1 MRSPR
6 PYPDAAEPSQAQA
19 QSETKSQAR
28 SGTKS
33 SALGLGRNLYE
44 EVTARIVAQLEA
56 GRFPW
61 VQPWTGSGAPA
72 LGLPRN
78 GATGRRYS
86 GINILLL
93 WDAAVENGFATQNWL
108 TYRQAQ
114 AAGGQVRRGEQG
126 TIVVF
131 ADRFVPEKE
140 KERAAREGGEP
151 GAVAFL
157 KRFTVFNLSQC
168 EGLPAPD
175 EIASPPVEREA
186 IPVAEALIAATLADF
201 RIGGERAF
209 YVPSK
214 DFIRVPPQTAFGDQI
229 NYYRTCFHELAHW
242 TGHPTR
248 LGRNQSGAYGSKDY
262 GREELV
268 AEMGSAFVCASLGI
282 VPTVRHADYLG
293 AWLETLREDNR
304 AIFKAASAASK
315 AADLLLAFGEAGAR
329 SDDAAGAR

>member
-6 PYPDAAEPSQAQA
+6 PSPGAAEPSQAQA
-19 QSETKSQAR
+19 QFQAL
-28 SGTKS
+28 SGSKP

-44 EVTARIVAQLEA
+44 EVTSKIIAQLEA

-61 VQPWTGSGAPA
+61 VQPWTGAGAPA

-93 WDAAVENGFATQNWL
+93 WDAAIENGFPTQGWL

-126 TIVVF
+126 TTIVF
-131 ADRFVPEKE
+131 ADRFVPERE

-157 KRFTVFNLSQC
+157 KRFTVFNLAQC
-168 EGLPAPD
+168 DGLAAPD
-175 EIASPPVEREA
+175 ETPAPPAPREA
-186 IPVAEALIAATLADF
+186 VPVAEALIAATGADF
-201 RIGGERAF
+201 RIGGDRAF

-214 DFIRVPPQTAFGDQI
+214 DFIRIPPQTTFGDQI

-248 LGRNQSGAYGSKDY
+248 LDRNQSGAYGSKDY

-315 AADLLLAFGEAGAR
+315 AADLLLAFGEAETRQDDEEGAR
-329 SDDAAGAR
+329 

>member
-6 PYPDAAEPSQAQA
+6 PSPGAAEPSQAQA
-19 QSETKSQAR
+19 KSPR
-28 SGTKS
+28 VNPSVS
-33 SALGLGRNLYE
+33 GLGRNLYD
-44 EVTARIVAQLEA
+44 EVTARIIAQLEA

-78 GATGRRYS
+78 AATGRRYS

-93 WDAAVENGFATQNWL
+93 WDAAIENGFPTQGWL

-126 TIVVF
+126 TTVVF

-157 KRFTVFNLSQC
+157 KRFTVFNLAQC
-168 EGLPAPD
+168 EGLAAPD
-175 EIASPPVEREA
+175 EALAAPREREA
-186 IPVAEALIAATLADF
+186 VPVAEALIAATLADF
-201 RIGGERAF
+201 RIGGDRAF

-248 LGRNQSGAYGSKDY
+248 LDRNQSGAYGSKDY

-293 AWLETLREDNR
+293 AWLETLREDSR

-315 AADLLLAFGEAGAR
+315 AADFLLAFGEAGR
-329 SDDAAGAR
+329 GENDQGGAR

>member
-1 MRSPR
+1 MRSSR
-6 PYPDAAEPSQAQA
+6 PCPGVADPSQQQAQA
-19 QSETKSQAR
+19 KPS
-28 SGTKS
+28 SG
-33 SALGLGRNLYE
+33 AGRNLYDD
-44 EVTARIVAQLEA
+44 VTQRIIAQLEA

-61 VQPWTGSGAPA
+61 VQPWTGAGAPA

-93 WDAAVENGFATQNWL
+93 WDAAIENGFPSQGWV

-126 TIVVF
+126 TTIVF

-140 KERAAREGGEP
+140 KARVEREGGEP

-157 KRFTVFNLSQC
+157 KRFTVFNLAQC
-168 EGLPAPD
+168 EGLEVEEEAP
-175 EIASPPVEREA
+175 PPLVERELV
-186 IPVAEALIAATLADF
+186 PVAERLIASCGADF
-201 RIGGERAF
+201 RIGGDRAF
-209 YVPSK
+209 YVPSE
-214 DFIRVPPQTAFGDQI
+214 DFVRVPPQTAFGDQI

-242 TGHPTR
+242 TGHASR
-248 LGRNQSGAYGSKDY
+248 LDRLQSGAPGSKEY

-268 AEMGSAFVCASLGI
+268 AEMGSAFVCAAIGV

-304 AIFKAASAASK
+304 AIFKAASQASK
-315 AADLLLAFGEAGAR
+315 AADFLLAFMP
-329 SDDAAGAR
+329 DAAEAAAMREAA

>member
-6 PYPDAAEPSQAQA
+6 PSPGAAEPSQAQA
-19 QSETKSQAR
+19 QSQAR
-28 SGTKS
+28 PGAKPSGS
-33 SALGLGRNLYE
+33 GLGRNLYE

-61 VQPWTGSGAPA
+61 VQPWTGAGAPA

-93 WDAAVENGFATQNWL
+93 WDAAVENGFPTQGWL

-126 TIVVF
+126 TTVVF

-157 KRFTVFNLSQC
+157 KRFTVFNLAQC
-168 EGLPAPD
+168 EGLAAPD
-175 EIASPPVEREA
+175 EHTAAPIEREA
-186 IPVAEALIAATLADF
+186 IPVAEALITATLADF
-201 RIGGERAF
+201 RIGGDRAF

-248 LGRNQSGAYGSKDY
+248 LDRNQSGAYGSKDY

-293 AWLETLREDNR
+293 AWLETLREDSR

-315 AADLLLAFGEAGAR
+315 AADVLLAFGEARSASDDGEGAR
-329 SDDAAGAR
+329 

>member
-1 MRSPR
+1 MRSSR
-6 PYPDAAEPSQAQA
+6 P
-19 QSETKSQAR
+19 R
-28 SGTKS
+28 SGPAEDIQAKPS
-33 SALGLGRNLYE
+33 PGPGPGRNLYD
-44 EVTARIVAQLEA
+44 EVTRKIIAQLEA

-61 VQPWTGSGAPA
+61 VQPWTGAGAPA

-93 WDAAVENGFATQNWL
+93 WDAAIEHGFPTQGWL

-126 TIVVF
+126 TTVVF

-157 KRFTVFNLSQC
+157 KRFTVFNLAQC
-168 EGLPAPD
+168 EGLAVDEHAAP
-175 EIASPPVEREA
+175 PPSEREVVP
-186 IPVAEALIAATLADF
+186 IAEALIAATGADF
-201 RIGGERAF
+201 RIGGDQAF
-209 YVPSK
+209 YVPSR

-242 TGHPTR
+242 TGHASR
-248 LGRNQSGAYGSKDY
+248 LDRPQSGAFGSKDY

-268 AEMGSAFVCASLGI
+268 AEMGSAFVCAALGV

-293 AWLETLREDNR
+293 AWLETLREDSR
-304 AIFKAASAASK
+304 AIFKAASGASK
-315 AADLLLAFGEAGAR
+315 AADFLLALRPGDDTRETAR
-329 SDDAAGAR
+329 DVPPS